1 MLRPEKYTI
10 KKLKNILSPEK
21 IDEQLLSALEEDSR
35 SGVRKLA
42 THYRKL
48 AAERDKKKREW
59 RRKNFRRKLLFSQGY
74 SLIAGLDEAGRGPL
88 AGPVVAA
95 AVILPQ
101 DKPILGLKDSKK
113 LSANKREKLFQE
125 LKDKALGT
133 ATGMASPEEI
143 DELNI
148 HNATFLAMR
157 RALKSL
163 NYKPGFLLVDGRH
176 EIPNI
181 EKEQKAVINGDS
193 RVNSIAAASIIAK
206 VSRDRLIKT
215 YHSTYPH
222 YNFKKNKGYGTAEH
236 ISALEKYGPSPIHRR
251 SFSGVKKNI

>member
-10 KKLKNILSPEK
+10 KKLKDILSPEK
-21 IDEQLLSALEEDSR
+21 IDEQLLSVLEEDSR

-42 THYRKL
+42 AHYRKL
-48 AAERDKKKREW
+48 AAERDKKKQEW

-95 AVILPQ
+95 VVILPQ
-101 DKPILGLKDSKK
+101 EKPILGLKDSKK
-113 LSANKREKLFQE
+113 LSANKREKLYRK
-125 LKDKALGT
+125 LKDKALAT

-148 HNATFLAMR
+148 HNAAFLAMR

-163 NYKPGFLLVDGRH
+163 NYTPEFLLVDGRH
-176 EIPNI
+176 KIPNI